1 MIESIGFL
9 TAAMAA
15 IGWGSQFVLMKKLK
29 RPDPYHFHVFMSIGI
44 FLSSFAIGLAVNA
57 SLVPNPFGL
66 FSGLI
71 WGIGNVCIILTVNRI
86 GLARGMSLVLGIS
99 ILTSF
104 LWGAFY
110 FNEAIAN
117 IFMAIFGIALFLI
130 GLPLVSGDDKG
141 KKFNL
146 AGIATG
152 ATSGLVFGAIFVPVK
167 LGNVSSQDFLFSMA
181 LGILIGAAVLFA
193 VKVRRTIRGEIFG
206 SVSSGVVWGIA
217 NFAGLNA
224 VALLGLA
231 VGFPLTQLALL
242 VSVAWGLLY
251 FKEIK
256 GKDKILKIVVGAI
269 VLIAGAFLLAF
280 SKI

>member
-1 MIESIGFL
+1 MIESIGFIA
-9 TAAMAA
+9 AAMAA

-29 RPDPYHFHVFMSIGI
+29 SPDPYHFHVFMSIGI

-71 WGIGNVCIILTVNRI
+71 
-86 GLARGMSLVLGIS
+86 
-99 ILTSF
+99 
-104 LWGAFY
+104 
-110 FNEAIAN
+110 
-117 IFMAIFGIALFLI
+117 
-130 GLPLVSGDDKG
+130 
-141 KKFNL
+141 
-146 AGIATG
+146 
-152 ATSGLVFGAIFVPVK
+152 
-167 LGNVSSQDFLFSMA
+167 
-181 LGILIGAAVLFA
+181 
-193 VKVRRTIRGEIFG
+193 
-206 SVSSGVVWGIA
+206 WGIA